1 MCRSS
6 ISSVDAG
13 KVVAEMNQ
21 VVLIRRGESIED
33 ILFESIDPK
42 KSVRMKR
49 RVVGEALQDKD
60 RSLDHAGSRE
70 SNCLVGQP
78 SF

>member
-13 KVVAEMNQ
+13 KVVAETNQ

-42 KSVRMKR
+42 KSVRMER
-49 RVVGEALQDKD
+49 RVVGEALQGRD

-70 SNCLVGQP
+70 STCLVGQP